1 MMKKQLICVLI
12 ISMFLSYSYAQDVI
26 VRKNGTTVEGRVTEV
41 GIDKITYKLGK
52 DANGA
57 NFVIRKNEVK
67 QIEFENGE
75 TVSMNPNQS
84 RIKETSTNMDEA
96 FGRNM
101 INFSPF
107 KVLDSGPGI
116 GVNYERIVGTK
127 RLFGIT
133 LPLSVTFPD
142 NYIFSSSSGSP
153 NRSMFY
159 FSPGLKIYPFGQRKV
174 TYAVGPNLFTS
185 FGKVRNYVSTYDP
198 VRNTYVGEETTR
210 NNFRFGV
217 LVNNYVNFQITP
229 QFQIGLHAGLGSRYI
244 DRETVN
250 VVDYHFNRVQVTGEF
265 NFNLGFRF

>member
-1 MMKKQLICVLI
+1 MKKQIFCLLIFHI
-12 ISMFLSYSYAQDVI
+12 FLSYSYAQDVI
-26 VRKNGTTVEGRVTEV
+26 VRKNGTTIEGRVTEV

-52 DANGA
+52 SADGA
-57 NFVIRKNEVK
+57 NFIIRKGEVK

-75 TVSMNPNQS
+75 TVSMNPNQA
-84 RIKETSTNMDEA
+84 RVKRNPTNNMDEA

-116 GVNYERIVGTK
+116 GVNYERIVGTR

-142 NYIFSSSSGSP
+142 TYLFSSSSGSP
-153 NRSMFY
+153 NNSMFY
-159 FSPGLKIYPFGQRKV
+159 LSPGFKIYPFGQKRV
-174 TYAVGPNLFTS
+174 TYAVGPHLFTS
-185 FGKVRNYVSTYDP
+185 FGKVRNYISVFDP
-198 VRNTYVGEETTR
+198 VRNTYIGSETTR

-229 QFQIGLHAGLGSRYI
+229 QFQIGLNAGLGSRYI

-250 VVDYHFNRVQVTGEF
+250 VVDYHFNRIKVTGEF